1 MNSQKLYVSYKFG
14 ISFLA
19 NHYYLTYMYDAS
31 YGGPLLLLVRVAT
44 RSRFVQLD
52 FELTK
57 TTSSLPTRVRF
68 VEHDCGYRLGF
79 CDGVGAW
86 LVSHYCKLE

>member
-31 YGGPLLLLVRVAT
+31 CISNLLI
-44 RSRFVQLD
+44 
-52 FELTK
+52 
-57 TTSSLPTRVRF
+57 SSGLP
-68 VEHDCGYRLGF
+68 CIL
-79 CDGVGAW
+79 
-86 LVSHYCKLE
+86 